1 MSATNTPPPPAE
13 DAPAGPA
20 AGSPSSF
27 LTAVV
32 GEHVQVRLNSGV
44 DYRGKL
50 NTDLYAEPGQAGML
64 MCSCLVCRGA
74 VMLGWVSRAFLTGLI
89 TRSIQAELTFTRL
102 VLQLHEHCS

>member
-1 MSATNTPPPPAE
+1 MGSPTAPFAEESGRCCTPRLEPLQLLVSNPHPLSTLSRMSAAE
-13 DAPAGPA
+13 SEAPQEGAAPA

-50 NTDLYAEPGQAGML
+50 EILELLFPH
-64 MCSCLVCRGA
+64 
-74 VMLGWVSRAFLTGLI
+74 LT
-89 TRSIQAELTFTRL
+89 
-102 VLQLHEHCS
+102 